1 VRRLFEPLGYHVVAE
16 HHPLDEKFP
25 EWGDRPYYTVEI
37 AKQVTL
43 RGLLTHLYVL
53 LPKDSSSSSLGEGS

>member
-25 EWGDRPYYTVEI
+25 EGATGRTTPWRSPSR
-37 AKQVTL
+37 L
-43 RGLLTHLYVL
+43 RCGTC
-53 LPKDSSSSSLGEGS
+53 